1 MVVAMEYDD
10 RHRIFLQ
17 GIMNLGI
24 VSGSTARKLLQKAC
38 NISGHTVP
46 TDTGEINKTLRALT
60 DGINREIR
68 PLNLS
73 IVKAIDENK
82 IKKETY
88 FVLINQ
94 LDRSQEFTEL
104 TKRSMVEFAPHE
116 LELLKILIGEMM
128 KGPELEEES
137 DSDEETESND
147 GPFTRGEIERT
158 RALNLGGKVKSKN
171 LKPLEVE
178 EILDKFIEKNWL
190 RSLENDVICF
200 TPRFIA
206 EMETYLRFVYPNDVL
221 TCSLCNKLVIKALSC
236 TCSKHFHLYC
246 LGNAAPKGQN
256 LGELTEISCPK
267 CKHPIPLTHS
277 LPTQSQRRKR
287 SNSDE

>member
-104 TKRSMVEFAPHE
+104 TKRFSN
-116 LELLKILIGEMM
+116 LSILHIYLYVTIHYSSFYQVHG
-128 KGPELEEES
+128 
-137 DSDEETESND
+137 
-147 GPFTRGEIERT
+147 R
-158 RALNLGGKVKSKN
+158 
-171 LKPLEVE
+171 
-178 EILDKFIEKNWL
+178 
-190 RSLENDVICF
+190 ICS
-200 TPRFIA
+200 T
-206 EMETYLRFVYPNDVL
+206 
-221 TCSLCNKLVIKALSC
+221 
-236 TCSKHFHLYC
+236 
-246 LGNAAPKGQN
+246 
-256 LGELTEISCPK
+256 
-267 CKHPIPLTHS
+267 
-277 LPTQSQRRKR
+277 
-287 SNSDE
+287 